1 MSRSLSFGQLG
12 RGLFLSLV
20 LVASAAPAAFS
31 QTSTGSIRGYVT
43 DAQGA
48 ALAEARVTAV
58 NGQTRATREA
68 TSQHNG
74 FYSLPGLVP
83 GEYDL
88 TVRRIGSAAQAR
100 RVRVLIGEVLTLDF
114 QLGASAVEVQAVTV
128 VAERTVETRTSE
140 VATNVT
146 QEQINNLPTPSRNFL
161 DLASLA
167 PGTSTQNDR
176 INGIARSFSAGA
188 QSADQTNL
196 FIDGASYK
204 NDLIHGGS
212 VGEDRSR
219 GNPFPR
225 NAVQEFRI
233 LTQNYKAEYQKAS
246 SAIITA
252 TTKSGG
258 NSWTGS
264 AFFAYQNKDL
274 VALDSFQIRDKHVA
288 DSIGQAT
295 GKPSTFL
302 EPDYKRDLVGLSA
315 GGPIIKDRLH
325 FFGSYEGNYQDRTN
339 RVNIVP
345 PAGFPALDTI
355 NFASRNGSAGSP
367 FRSTLVFGKL
377 TYDAS
382 EHSSLELS
390 LNTRHETDIRDFGD
404 LRPLESGVHFKN
416 DVTTGILKYSHF
428 QGAWLDEAA
437 LNYQRARDNPSP
449 VPGNE
454 TVNRF
459 YGGSFCCAQIG
470 PDISIQDFTQ
480 ERIGFRNDLT
490 YSGLHW
496 QGQHVV
502 KTGVSI
508 DFLNYKVIKQ
518 NGVIPRFVY
527 EQFAPNPTVGTDSFK
542 IPDRVE
548 FRAGNPNF
556 VTDNNQIGAYL
567 QDDWSPIERLVL
579 NLGIRWDYETRML
592 NYDYATPQAI
602 VDSLTKYAS
611 QLFLPID
618 PNRYFTDGTQRPR
631 FKGAFQPRLGLSYA
645 LDQAGKTTLY
655 GGFGIFY
662 DRTLFDQA
670 IEEKFALQQPNIV
683 IRFRQAGDTTSGR
696 VDWNSRYLAGRAAL
710 DSLRIANPQA
720 GAPEVKLIPNDLRP
734 PQSRQFS
741 VGVRRLIGDITVD
754 AAYTGARSSNVFTFY
769 WANQDFTC
777 PQRTRGVPG
786 CFVNNSIPGFST
798 ILLATNNG
806 KTWYNAL
813 QVKVDRRYRRSAT
826 GRWGWGAGLA
836 YTYAKRETQGYND
849 DFSFANSVDYPR
861 QVRNDERQHLVANWI
876 VDLPSFAYGLQ
887 LGGLITLG
895 SGTKLDVGD
904 RFNNV
909 LDPTQRRF
917 VPGGFDS
924 PMFKNVDLRL
934 RKDFPQLGRSAVGVT
949 ADLFNVFN
957 WQNLGCYN
965 HLNSPVGDPSFSK
978 AECTI
983 SDPRRFQIGAEY
995 SF

>member
-1 MSRSLSFGQLG
+1 MRPHRGSRAMSTMGANVQFTPAAAASRAAARAVLSAAAGSHVAASASGIGKIVRYPWITSRPRSNGMWRRDSVTAMRWASRVAWAPARFRNPPIKPLRTCSSCAGLGWLSTEGRLSWPSFSSRVMRATSESISRPGAARCAAAGPGATRPRATSAVKQPSWMRIEIPLIRGRKLKRGAENLRGLG
-12 RGLFLSLV
+12 RGLFLGLV
-20 LVASAAPAAFS
+20 LVAFTTPAAFS

-258 NSWTGS
+258 NVWTGN

-355 NFASRNGSAGSP
+355 NFTSRNGSAGSP

-696 VDWNSRYLAGRAAL
+696 VA
-710 DSLRIANPQA
+710 
-720 GAPEVKLIPNDLRP
+720 
-734 PQSRQFS
+734 
-741 VGVRRLIGDITVD
+741 
-754 AAYTGARSSNVFTFY
+754 
-769 WANQDFTC
+769 
-777 PQRTRGVPG
+777 
-786 CFVNNSIPGFST
+786 
-798 ILLATNNG
+798 
-806 KTWYNAL
+806 
-813 QVKVDRRYRRSAT
+813 
-826 GRWGWGAGLA
+826 
-836 YTYAKRETQGYND
+836 
-849 DFSFANSVDYPR
+849 
-861 QVRNDERQHLVANWI
+861 
-876 VDLPSFAYGLQ
+876 
-887 LGGLITLG
+887 
-895 SGTKLDVGD
+895 
-904 RFNNV
+904 
-909 LDPTQRRF
+909 
-917 VPGGFDS
+917 
-924 PMFKNVDLRL
+924 
-934 RKDFPQLGRSAVGVT
+934 
-949 ADLFNVFN
+949 
-957 WQNLGCYN
+957 
-965 HLNSPVGDPSFSK
+965 
-978 AECTI
+978 
-983 SDPRRFQIGAEY
+983 
-995 SF
+995 